1 MNLIT
6 RRPPED
12 SLGDAGA
19 LAPLSAPVAL
29 AIFVFRAACRLR
41 STRPF
46 PSSESCHLS
55 RVSETSLL
63 PLGKNT
69 FRQRS
74 NTQKAATSHKYH
86 RRGKSAR
93 RRRGKEKERE
103 RDVGVEGVAP
113 RRCDNCR
120 SNQRAFRQ
128 SQQKSPGG
136 GEGQQ

>member
-19 LAPLSAPVAL
+19 LAPLSLPPPHSL
-29 AIFVFRAACRLR
+29 FLFYAARRLR

-55 RVSETSLL
+55 RVSEASLL
-63 PLGKNT
+63 PLGKNK

-74 NTQKAATSHKYH
+74 NAQKPATSHKYH
-86 RRGKSAR
+86 RRGKSAG
-93 RRRGKEKERE
+93 RRRGKEKRELER
-103 RDVGVEGVAP
+103 RQRGGCGALSIRQLP
-113 RRCDNCR
+113 LR
-120 SNQRAFRQ
+120 STCFLTGPARSRL
-128 SQQKSPGG
+128 
-136 GEGQQ
+136 EGQQ

>member
-19 LAPLSAPVAL
+19 LAPLSAPAAL
-29 AIFVFRAACRLR
+29 AIFVFRATRYLR

-55 RVSETSLL
+55 RVSEASLL
-63 PLGKNT
+63 PRGMYK

-74 NTQKAATSHKYH
+74 NVQKRATSHKYH
-86 RRGKSAR
+86 RRRKSAGE
-93 RRRGKEKERE
+93 RGKEKESE
-103 RDVGVEGVAP
+103 KDVGVEGVAP
-113 RRCDNCR
+113 LRYENCR
-120 SNQRAFRQ
+120 
-128 SQQKSPGG
+128 
-136 GEGQQ
+136 